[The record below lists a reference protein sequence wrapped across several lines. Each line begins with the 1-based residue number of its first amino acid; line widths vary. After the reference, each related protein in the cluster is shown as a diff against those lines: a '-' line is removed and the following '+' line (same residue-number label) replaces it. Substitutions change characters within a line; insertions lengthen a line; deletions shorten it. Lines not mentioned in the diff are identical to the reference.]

1 MKANLNRRWVL
12 VPSSAPARIGG
23 GGRVKRYS
31 LAPTGNRR
39 AAAAGRLGD
48 R

>member
-1 MKANLNRRWVL
+1 MEANLNRRWVL
-12 VPSSAPARIGG
+12 VPSASPARISG

-39 AAAAGRLGD
+39 AAAAARLG
-48 R
+48 RR